1 MTETV
6 LTVSLTT
13 TMQEAARLLRQRK
26 IGGLPVV
33 EDGKLVGM
41 ITVTD
46 VLQAFTETE
55 PTH

>member
-6 LTVSLTT
+6 ITVSLNTSIN
-13 TMQEAARLLRQRK
+13 EAARLLRERK

-33 EDGKLVGM
+33 EEGKLVGM

-46 VLQAFTETE
+46 VLEAFIESE
-55 PTH
+55 PPK

>member
-1 MTETV
+1 
-6 LTVSLTT
+6 
-13 TMQEAARLLRQRK
+13 MQEAARLLRQRK